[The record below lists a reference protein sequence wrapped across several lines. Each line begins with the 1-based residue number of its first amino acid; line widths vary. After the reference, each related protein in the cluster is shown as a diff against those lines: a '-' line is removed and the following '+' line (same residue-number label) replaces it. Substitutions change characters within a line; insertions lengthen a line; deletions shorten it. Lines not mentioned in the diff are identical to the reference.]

1 MKTVGNFNFNFNGV
15 NIPFEATLGNT
26 SVMVNA
32 TEMAKS
38 MSKTKMDYDRLRP
51 SKWLI
56 TVDCNRYINA
66 LIKNGRISSI
76 NDVVKRVSIPGRRGR
91 GQTWME
97 KKLAI
102 RYAQWLDEDFAI
114 WVDDRIDEI
123 LTNGYSFM
131 TQENGNLQTII
142 NQLQPK
148 ADYYDQ
154 VLQNSNFVYSTRDL
168 CLSLGLNQKGIT
180 NKNLIKRLISESYG
194 YRTLD
199 GKFHLYEP
207 YNSEGYLGTNTE
219 LCPDGKY
226 RTSKKWSEYGRIWIY
241 GLAKKWGIL

>member
-26 SVMVNA
+26 NVMVNA

-38 MSKTKMDYDRLRP
+38 VCSSKEEYLRKRPAMWIRL
-51 SKWLI
+51 
-56 TVDCNRYINA
+56 VDCKEYLHE
-66 LIKNGRISSI
+66 LIDVQKMNIKDLIVTVKGSNGT
-76 NDVVKRVSIPGRRGR
+76 RG
-91 GQTWME
+91 GGCTWFN

-102 RYAQWLDEDFAI
+102 PYAMFLSKQFGL
-114 WVDDRIDEI
+114 WVSDRIDEI

-226 RTSKKWSEYGRIWIY
+226 RTWIKWSEYGRIWIY

>member
-1 MKTVGNFNFNFNGV
+1 MNTVGNFNFNFNGV

-38 MSKTKMDYDRLRP
+38 VSKTKEEYNQKRP
-51 SKWLI
+51 SRWLELDS
-56 TVDCNRYINA
+56 TKLYINA
-66 LIKNGRISSI
+66 VLNDVSGDIKNLSKLIRSTKGRYNS
-76 NDVVKRVSIPGRRGR
+76 G
-91 GQTWME
+91 TWFN

-102 RYAQWLDEDFAI
+102 RYAQWLSPEFAV
-114 WVDDRIDEI
+114 WVDNRIDEI

-168 CLSLGLNQKGIT
+168 CLSLGLNQKGVT

-226 RTSKKWSEYGRIWIY
+226 RTGIKWSEYGRIWIY

>member
-1 MKTVGNFNFNFNGV
+1 MNTVGNFNFNFNGV
-15 NIPFEATLGNT
+15 SIPFEATLGNT

-38 MSKTKMDYDRLRP
+38 VSKTKEEYNQKRP
-51 SKWLI
+51 SRWLELDS
-56 TVDCNRYINA
+56 TKLYINA
-66 LIKNGRISSI
+66 VLNDVSGDIKNLSELIRSTKGRYNS
-76 NDVVKRVSIPGRRGR
+76 G
-91 GQTWME
+91 TWFN

-102 RYAQWLDEDFAI
+102 RYAQWLSPEFAV
-114 WVDDRIDEI
+114 WVDNRIDEI

-168 CLSLGLNQKGIT
+168 CLSLGLNQKGVT

-226 RTSKKWSEYGRIWIY
+226 RTGIKWSEYGRIWIY